1 MTRHLLKLVW
11 NRKRT
16 NALIILEIFFSF
28 LVVFLVGTLAL
39 YFWDNYRQPLGYSWQ
54 NVWRISVDMKAGDGN
69 VSRRA
74 ADNQAGEQDEEAAAI
89 ARLKVLER
97 LLREMEALEPV
108 ESASAAMVSPYDQG
122 GWTSGM
128 NIEGKDVEMEAN
140 AASDHFA
147 DVMGLELVS
156 GRWFQEADGALAY
169 DPLVIDQ
176 DLARTL
182 YGGED
187 PVGRQFG
194 EPAPSERPRR
204 IVGVVREF
212 RKSGELSAR
221 TNFMFERLRLDKPSW
236 FQARSILVKVRP
248 GTPAAF
254 EEELAALLQG
264 VAPDW
269 SFRIKPLSEVR
280 TSAFRELLSPLVAG
294 GIVAFFLL
302 LMVALGLLGVLWQ
315 NLLQR
320 TRELGLRRAAGAS
333 RSSVHRQVLSE
344 QAILTSFGVLL
355 GALVVIQVPILDLV
369 GFIRPE
375 VFAGGLVFAMAAMY
389 LLSALCAFYPSSLA
403 SRVQP
408 AEALRYE

>member
-28 LVVFLVGTLAL
+28 LVVFVVATLGIF
-39 YFWDNYRQPLGYSWQ
+39 FWDNYRQPLGYSWQ
-54 NVWRISVDMKAGDGN
+54 NVWKISVDTQAA
-69 VSRRA
+69 RR
-74 ADNQAGEQDEEAAAI
+74 DDDEATV
-89 ARLKVLER
+89 ARLKIMER
-97 LLREMEALEPV
+97 LLGEVEVLEPI
-108 ESASAAMVSPYDQG
+108 ESAAVAMISPYDQG
-122 GWTSGM
+122 GWTSSTR
-128 NIEGKDVEMEAN
+128 IDGKEVDMEAN
-140 AASDHFA
+140 AATDRFA
-147 DVMGLELVS
+147 EVMGLELVS
-156 GRWFQEADGALAY
+156 GRWFQETDSALAY

-182 YGGED
+182 YGDED

-194 EPAPSERPRR
+194 EPDPTEKPKRV
-204 IVGVVREF
+204 VGVVSEF

-221 TNFMFERLRLDKPSW
+221 TNFAFERLRLDVPSW
-236 FQARSILVKVRP
+236 FEPRAILVKVRP

-254 EEELAALLQG
+254 EEELATLLQG
-264 VAPDW
+264 VAPEW
-269 SFRIKPLSEVR
+269 SFRISPLAEER
-280 TSAFRELLSPLVAG
+280 TSVFRELLAPLVAG
-294 GIVAFFLL
+294 GIIAFFLL
-302 LMVALGLLGVLWQ
+302 LMVALGLFGVLWQ

-333 RSSVHRQVLSE
+333 RSAVHRQVISE

-355 GALVVIQVPILDLV
+355 GVIVVIQIPVLELV

-375 VFAGGLVFAMAAMY
+375 VFAGGLVFAMAAIY
-389 LLSALCAFYPSSLA
+389 LLSTLCSFYPSAMA